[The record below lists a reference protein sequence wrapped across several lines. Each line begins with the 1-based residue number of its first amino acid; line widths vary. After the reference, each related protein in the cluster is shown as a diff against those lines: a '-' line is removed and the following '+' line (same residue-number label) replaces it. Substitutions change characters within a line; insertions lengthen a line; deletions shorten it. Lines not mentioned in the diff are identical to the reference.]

1 MYGEQIFEA
10 ILMLNR
16 LEWDS
21 DFWGLE
27 IADLIF
33 ENDNFKKRKY
43 NFSNYDIIQSKV
55 EIEKKEIINFLESK
69 NFNFINLEVSL
80 VRNLS
85 NYNCKKI
92 QYEIAQKKDIDDVCL
107 IASDVFNKSRFD
119 IFERLTKQTINNFY
133 SLWAKKSVLGTFD
146 DYCIIE
152 RNNQKKI
159 IGFVTLKLFDND
171 SAMIGL
177 LGVKKINQG
186 LGIGSK
192 LLSSAYNFLIEK
204 NIERL
209 IVSTQGTNYNALN
222 FYYKNNFKLNK
233 INSWYYK
240 INKFNKDL
248 I

>member
-33 ENDNFKKRKY
+33 ENDNFKKMKY

-55 EIEKKEIINFLESK
+55 EIDKKEIINFLESK

-85 NYNCKKI
+85 NYNCKKT

-152 RNNQKKI
+152 RNNKKKI
-159 IGFVTLKLFDND
+159 IGFVTLKLLDND
-171 SAMIGL
+171 TAMIGL
-177 LGVKKINQG
+177 LGVKKSNQG
-186 LGIGSK
+186 SGVGSK
-192 LLSSAYNFLIEK
+192 LLNSTYSFLTEK

-209 IVSTQGTNYNALN
+209 IVSTQGTNYKALN
-222 FYYKNNFKLNK
+222 FYYKNDFKLNK
-233 INSWYYK
+233 ISSWYYK
-240 INKFNKDL
+240 INNSNKDL